1 MIKYRCIG
9 NGIQKI
15 RFIVSL
21 LTAGIFILSCV
32 STPETSSEPAQRSIQ
47 ELILAGRID
56 EVRAM
61 FESQTDINKVDE
73 NGNTALHAA
82 AQINDGDL
90 VSFLLYKGAD
100 PELKNYAGDAPL
112 HTAVKN
118 KAPKSAAAL
127 AALKADIFSKDG
139 EGHSVIETA
148 FAQGSLFYEA
158 LLTSV
163 TGQSKDFQ
171 GRTVVHYAVKD
182 KNKSAVDFCI
192 QKGLP
197 LSVKDVNGI
206 SPLAL
211 AYSQRDIDSVYIA
224 AALIAANAHPER
236 GTYAYFEDAVKT
248 HNLSMRFNDGQSP
261 LHFAV
266 IAGEHSIVRFLLEQ
280 GVSINAKDISGSTP
294 LHEAVRYGRA
304 DIAALLLDAGAD
316 INARDSIGKTPL
328 LIIPPDKSAQTIYTL
343 LLERGAQANA
353 VDTFG
358 DNALHIATMTKS
370 GTAVLEELAARGAAV
385 NGRNK
390 KGITPLA
397 QSVERK
403 NTAHIAFFTH
413 KGADIHAEDIQG
425 STPLTR
431 SIEAGLDMTK
441 TLINAA
447 NINTRDSTGNTPL
460 HIAIYKRAP
469 IEQITFLL
477 ESGADVNARNRNGD
491 SPLYIAVQQNNRQAG
506 ELLLAAGSDVFA
518 ANTAN
523 YSPLRLALSA
533 GGEVQDWLL
542 TSEVIRAADGMGNTA
557 LHFAAEWRLNNAA
570 EVLLE
575 KGAPINSQNTNGET
589 ALFSALQS
597 DNAALIKLFIKNGAD
612 LSLRDYLGNTLLHAA
627 VAKEAEQSA
636 ALILK
641 AADVNA
647 KNLAGKTALHA
658 AAGTGRLNMTKLLLH
673 AKADINAS
681 DVTGKTPLMDAVQ
694 SKNKAMTNLLLEQGA
709 SPSIQEMYG
718 RTAYHDAA
726 ETGDKALI
734 ESVRKAGGNPLAR
747 DIQGQTPL
755 SLVLKK
761 DVELIKTVLGANINL
776 ADSDG
781 NTPIHIAV
789 QNSAPNKTL
798 TALIDAGYPADR
810 RNRDGATPLLLAVKQ
825 DKKEAVRT
833 ILEKGADPFVTDNA
847 SESALS
853 YALKHKSDM
862 LNMIVQIA
870 GKKRDIAGENIL
882 HYAAREA
889 DEETIRRLL
898 SMGLD
903 RTVKNI
909 SGETP
914 YDTAIRWKRNEI
926 AALLK

>member
-9 NGIQKI
+9 TGIQKI
-15 RFIVSL
+15 RFIIFL
-21 LTAGIFILSCV
+21 LTAGVFVLSCV
-32 STPETSSEPAQRSIQ
+32 STPEAPPAPAQRSIQ
-47 ELILAGRID
+47 ELILAGKID
-56 EVRAM
+56 EVRAL

-73 NGNTALHAA
+73 NGNSALHAA

-100 PELKNYAGDAPL
+100 PELKNYTGDAPL

-118 KAPKSAAAL
+118 KAPKAAAAL
-127 AALKADIFSKDG
+127 AAFKADIFSKDG
-139 EGHSVIETA
+139 EGRAVIETA
-148 FAQGSLFYEA
+148 LAQGNLFYEA
-158 LLTSV
+158 LLTPL
-163 TGQSKDFQ
+163 TGKSTDVQ
-171 GRTVVHYAVKD
+171 GRTIVHYAVKD
-182 KNKSAVDFCI
+182 INKSAVDFCI
-192 QKGLP
+192 HKDIP

-211 AYSQRDIDSVYIA
+211 AYSQKDMDSVYIA

-266 IAGEHSIVRFLLEQ
+266 ISGENSIVRFLLEQ

-328 LIIPPDKSAQTIYTL
+328 LIITPDKTGKDLYGM

-370 GTAVLEELAARGAAV
+370 EIAVLEALAARGAAV

-403 NTAHIAFFTH
+403 NTAHIAFFAQ

-431 SIEAGLDMTK
+431 SIEAGLNMTK
-441 TLINAA
+441 TLVNAA

-460 HIAIYKRAP
+460 HIAVYKRAA
-469 IEQITFLL
+469 IEQISFLL
-477 ESGADVNARNRNGD
+477 ESGADVNARNKNGD

-658 AAGTGRLNMTKLLLH
+658 AAGTGRLNMAVLLLH

-681 DVTGKTPLMDAVQ
+681 DITGKTPLMDAVQ
-694 SKNKAMTNLLLEQGA
+694 SKNKAMTNLLLERGA

-726 ETGDKALI
+726 ETEDKALI

-755 SLVLKK
+755 SLVLRK
-761 DVELIKTVLGANINL
+761 DIESIKTVLGSNINL

-825 DKKEAVRT
+825 DKKEAARI

-853 YALKHKSDM
+853 YALKYKSDM

-870 GKKRDIAGENIL
+870 GKKRDIAGEGIL

-889 DEETIRRLL
+889 DEATVRRLL

-909 SGETP
+909 SGETA
-914 YDTAIRWKRNEI
+914 YDTAVRWKRNEI